1 MMGAALARGEFSAT
15 VPVPALAPQG
25 AARARLDGMPRLLL
39 SLGAALTLWWGTI
52 QLEQVTAI
60 LGALGNRFGGE
71 RALEVVQQFS
81 VAGPIVATLG
91 LALVGTAIAMFAGHR
106 GDLEL
111 RQAATGRTTTFVV
124 LTLAGIA
131 LPLLATRPTS
141 PGSAVALVVFTVVPA
156 ILGLLALMALL
167 ARAAESVESE
177 PGIPPARIV

>member
-1 MMGAALARGEFSAT
+1 
-15 VPVPALAPQG
+15 
-25 AARARLDGMPRLLL
+25 MPRLLL